1 MVIPLVLAARI
12 CGCSGRIVLHA
23 MRSHNHDHLAQE
35 YGCTALRQLA
45 YSADATVNEPT
56 LGEGSGVRPTNCWS
70 RSPNSNSRKGAD
82 EPGGNDDEQCTY
94 AIGSKDIIA
103 HIQLDRSFD
112 QAE

>member
-1 MVIPLVLAARI
+1 
-12 CGCSGRIVLHA
+12 

-35 YGCTALRQLA
+35 YGCTTLRQLA
-45 YSADATVNEPT
+45 YSADVTVNDPK
-56 LGEGSGVRPTNCWS
+56 LGEGSDVQPANCWS
-70 RSPNSNSRKGAD
+70 RSSNSDSRKGAGEPSGSGSND
-82 EPGGNDDEQCTY
+82 ECTY